1 MKPHLIGISGKI
13 GSGKNY
19 FAEKVTDVLIS
30 KGFTVKEA
38 SFATPL
44 KREATDI
51 IKDFSLSLND
61 DTFMETMVVEFSKK
75 YNMTFEQIEMLYS
88 FVAKELEENPNL
100 NGYSRSEGLRRFLQY
115 LGTDVRRNTEEN
127 YWVDRFSQFIPQDCN
142 FVFIT
147 DVRFPNEADCVL
159 NNEGTLIRVDVS
171 SKTIKE
177 RTSLRDNLSYSAE
190 ALTHPS
196 ETALDNFPSF
206 TRRVGETFNVE
217 EEANLLTC

>member
-127 YWVDRFSQFIPQDCN
+127 Y
-142 FVFIT
+142 
-147 DVRFPNEADCVL
+147 
-159 NNEGTLIRVDVS
+159 
-171 SKTIKE
+171 
-177 RTSLRDNLSYSAE
+177 
-190 ALTHPS
+190 
-196 ETALDNFPSF
+196 
-206 TRRVGETFNVE
+206 
-217 EEANLLTC
+217 